1 MSPWVR
7 RLIVANIVMYGLQYF
22 APAVTDWLVLFPGL
36 VLTRPWTIVTYMF
49 LHSRSDIWHIIFNM
63 YTLYLFGPRVE
74 ERLGSQHFIWLY
86 LLSGIGGGLLSVV
99 TTPAPIVGASA
110 AIMGIILAYAMYWP
124 RDRILIWG
132 ILPVEMWMLATA
144 YVLFDIVGF
153 GGAQIA
159 HFAHLGGVATGFLY
173 LKALEMR
180 SPGRAWKKK
189 VTTQRSPV
197 VGGIGN
203 GDPLKRWREIRL
215 DDLHPINRDEVVR
228 LLKKA
233 QQDGTRSLTPEE
245 RATLDRFAGTT

>member
-180 SPGRAWKKK
+180 SPGRK
-189 VTTQRSPV
+189 VPSRIRVEMSSASRWNSFMKREV
-197 VGGIGN
+197 A
-203 GDPLKRWREIRL
+203 DLPL
-215 DDLHPINRDEVVR
+215 
-228 LLKKA
+228 A
-233 QQDGTRSLTPEE
+233 
-245 RATLDRFAGTT
+245 